1 PPRSSLFPYT
11 TLFRSID
18 KVKSKGL
25 YDPVL
30 SFQLSNDFHVLK
42 ILKNCL
48 PGDKG
53 SQDYAVL
60 LEWNNTYYD
69 ESPTL
74 INVRKSVVRLGLV
87 QWQMRPLANVEALF
101 EQSEFFVDVVSGYGC
116 DFALFP
122 ELFIAPL
129 MADFNHLSEADAI
142 REITR

>member
-42 ILKNCL
+42 ILKNYL

-60 LEWNNTYYD
+60 LEWNNIYYD
-69 ESPTL
+69 ESPAL
-74 INVRKSVVRLGLV
+74 INVRKSVVRLRSEEHTSEL
-87 QWQMRPLANVEALF
+87 
-101 EQSEFFVDVVSGYGC
+101 QS
-116 DFALFP
+116 
-122 ELFIAPL
+122 
-129 MADFNHLSEADAI
+129 
-142 REITR
+142 RENL